1 MSAAS
6 ATTRPSVPSP
16 FSEEGVGYAPAL
28 RTLMMEQ
35 GATSLPGCFIE
46 HNSLIP
52 CMTMSMFLA
61 PVHRTHVDA
70 AARGEGLCSRRGM
83 DITNLQGCL
92 TFVIYPV
99 TIAVDEAVIAGSAN
113 RIETGEIIVP
123 GGTLAALSTT
133 LHDSYLSIHWTLS
146 AGYCAFDP
154 AASSPVGAVTL
165 LGESAGLQSFFGGEI
180 TDPLEFNAWL
190 SKQCGESSHLM
201 MLGEL
206 DGCHIVAED
215 CLGFPPGFRRSPLT
229 SRPLGQKGTFLG
241 SNDTLSTG
249 SEGNIRTVD
258 FSDDAPGL
266 EFILTSPPAVAAG
279 FEPSD
284 RQSPLTSR
292 PLGQKVEFL
301 GLIDALSAGSKGNI
315 STIDFSDDVPG
326 AEFILTPP
334 PAVAAGFERGWLRSP
349 CLSSTTTRQDGVL
362 DGSIAAQSP
371 GSKFLRLLGDFE
383 FRGSGGEQRT
393 DPPLAQAL
401 FDGFCI
407 DQVELAFARTSILV
421 KYLVPLLPA
430 QPSAVSVE
438 NYSVAMSLV
447 LAAEEPVS
455 TAPRDIFPHV
465 CDGAFFPH
473 VCVGATATMLCLL
486 LSSPLDLHDHFA
498 QQFPVERFMLVPA
511 TGWIFLPTS
520 LHLDRSWPHFLCR
533 FETWLCM
540 KVVRPCLVTRLICG
554 RARSHETLIVPSV
567 LSFEVP
573 EVFRAVS
580 LPIVIELWWQWDM
593 LMAIDMERKTF
604 STSTFTSSPLYLYS
618 GRGLLCVR
626 PLQLLGCCLASTYRG
641 RSARGSSRR
650 GRAQGHGRGCGS
662 PASGGEAGPSPLQSL
677 AARATASAAVPVEVS
692 DLAEHAVESSRPSTR
707 KAPTQRHRS

>member
-1 MSAAS
+1 M
-6 ATTRPSVPSP
+6 
-16 FSEEGVGYAPAL
+16 
-28 RTLMMEQ
+28 
-35 GATSLPGCFIE
+35 
-46 HNSLIP
+46 
-52 CMTMSMFLA
+52 
-61 PVHRTHVDA
+61 
-70 AARGEGLCSRRGM
+70 
-83 DITNLQGCL
+83 
-92 TFVIYPV
+92 
-99 TIAVDEAVIAGSAN
+99 
-113 RIETGEIIVP
+113 
-123 GGTLAALSTT
+123 
-133 LHDSYLSIHWTLS
+133 LHHQ
-146 AGYCAFDP
+146 FDP

-677 AARATASAAVPVEVS
+677 AARATASAVPVEVS

>member
-83 DITNLQGCL
+83 DIINLQGCL

-154 AASSPVGAVTL
+154 AASSPGGAVTL

-215 CLGFPPGFRRSPLT
+215 CLGFPPGFRR
-229 SRPLGQKGTFLG
+229 
-241 SNDTLSTG
+241 
-249 SEGNIRTVD
+249 
-258 FSDDAPGL
+258 
-266 EFILTSPPAVAAG
+266 
-279 FEPSD
+279 
-284 RQSPLTSR
+284 SPLTSR

-455 TAPRDIFPHV
+455 TACSV
-465 CDGAFFPH
+465 Y
-473 VCVGATATMLCLL
+473 
-486 LSSPLDLHDHFA
+486 LSP
-498 QQFPVERFMLVPA
+498 
-511 TGWIFLPTS
+511 
-520 LHLDRSWPHFLCR
+520 
-533 FETWLCM
+533 
-540 KVVRPCLVTRLICG
+540 PC
-554 RARSHETLIVPSV
+554 
-567 LSFEVP
+567 
-573 EVFRAVS
+573 
-580 LPIVIELWWQWDM
+580 
-593 LMAIDMERKTF
+593 
-604 STSTFTSSPLYLYS
+604 
-618 GRGLLCVR
+618 
-626 PLQLLGCCLASTYRG
+626 
-641 RSARGSSRR
+641 
-650 GRAQGHGRGCGS
+650 
-662 PASGGEAGPSPLQSL
+662 
-677 AARATASAAVPVEVS
+677 
-692 DLAEHAVESSRPSTR
+692 
-707 KAPTQRHRS
+707 

>member
-1 MSAAS
+1 
-6 ATTRPSVPSP
+6 
-16 FSEEGVGYAPAL
+16 
-28 RTLMMEQ
+28 
-35 GATSLPGCFIE
+35 
-46 HNSLIP
+46 
-52 CMTMSMFLA
+52 MFLA

-292 PLGQKVEFL
+292 PLGQKV
-301 GLIDALSAGSKGNI
+301 
-315 STIDFSDDVPG
+315 
-326 AEFILTPP
+326 
-334 PAVAAGFERGWLRSP
+334 
-349 CLSSTTTRQDGVL
+349 
-362 DGSIAAQSP
+362 
-371 GSKFLRLLGDFE
+371 
-383 FRGSGGEQRT
+383 
-393 DPPLAQAL
+393 
-401 FDGFCI
+401 
-407 DQVELAFARTSILV
+407 ILV
-421 KYLVPLLPA
+421 KYLVHLP
-430 QPSAVSVE
+430 PCSA
-438 NYSVAMSLV
+438 
-447 LAAEEPVS
+447 
-455 TAPRDIFPHV
+455 F
-465 CDGAFFPH
+465 C
-473 VCVGATATMLCLL
+473 CLSGEL
-486 LSSPLDLHDHFA
+486 LSWESSATYSAGAGRVAEYGLSGFA
-498 QQFPVERFMLVPA
+498 VRTA
-511 TGWIFLPTS
+511 
-520 LHLDRSWPHFLCR
+520 
-533 FETWLCM
+533 
-540 KVVRPCLVTRLICG
+540 VRPSRPRI
-554 RARSHETLIVPSV
+554 RIR
-567 LSFEVP
+567 
-573 EVFRAVS
+573 R
-580 LPIVIELWWQWDM
+580 IVI
-593 LMAIDMERKTF
+593 I
-604 STSTFTSSPLYLYS
+604 P
-618 GRGLLCVR
+618 GRGTM
-626 PLQLLGCCLASTYRG
+626 S
-641 RSARGSSRR
+641 
-650 GRAQGHGRGCGS
+650 
-662 PASGGEAGPSPLQSL
+662 
-677 AARATASAAVPVEVS
+677 EVA
-692 DLAEHAVESSRPSTR
+692 DACP
-707 KAPTQRHRS
+707 

>member
-35 GATSLPGCFIE
+35 GATSLPGCFID

-201 MLGEL
+201 MLGEV

-229 SRPLGQKGTFLG
+229 SRPLGQK
-241 SNDTLSTG
+241 
-249 SEGNIRTVD
+249 
-258 FSDDAPGL
+258 
-266 EFILTSPPAVAAG
+266 
-279 FEPSD
+279 
-284 RQSPLTSR
+284 
-292 PLGQKVEFL
+292 VEFL
-301 GLIDALSAGSKGNI
+301 GLIDALSTGSKGNI

-473 VCVGATATMLCLL
+473 VCVGATTTMLCLL

-540 KVVRPCLVTRLICG
+540 KVDRPCLVTRLICG

-573 EVFRAVS
+573 EVFLAVS

>member
-334 PAVAAGFERGWLRSP
+334 RRWPRGSSGGGCDLPVSPRQPRVKMACWMAPSLPSRPGRSFFGCWAISNFEAAGENSGQIPPWRRRSSMGFASTKSSWLLRGRLSWSSIWCP
-349 CLSSTTTRQDGVL
+349 CSLLS
-362 DGSIAAQSP
+362 
-371 GSKFLRLLGDFE
+371 
-383 FRGSGGEQRT
+383 
-393 DPPLAQAL
+393 
-401 FDGFCI
+401 
-407 DQVELAFARTSILV
+407 
-421 KYLVPLLPA
+421 
-430 QPSAVSVE
+430 
-438 NYSVAMSLV
+438 
-447 LAAEEPVS
+447 
-455 TAPRDIFPHV
+455 
-465 CDGAFFPH
+465 
-473 VCVGATATMLCLL
+473 LL
-486 LSSPLDLHDHFA
+486 LSQWRITLWPCRWSSPRRS
-498 QQFPVERFMLVPA
+498 QFLLRPA
-511 TGWIFLPTS
+511 ISSPT
-520 LHLDRSWPHFLCR
+520 FV
-533 FETWLCM
+533 M
-540 KVVRPCLVTRLICG
+540 G
-554 RARSHETLIVPSV
+554 
-567 LSFEVP
+567 LSFPTFVLGQP
-573 EVFRAVS
+573 LPCCACCFLVHWICTTISRNNSRWSVS
-580 LPIVIELWWQWDM
+580 
-593 LMAIDMERKTF
+593 
-604 STSTFTSSPLYLYS
+604 
-618 GRGLLCVR
+618 C
-626 PLQLLGCCLASTYRG
+626 
-641 RSARGSSRR
+641 
-650 GRAQGHGRGCGS
+650 
-662 PASGGEAGPSPLQSL
+662 
-677 AARATASAAVPVEVS
+677 
-692 DLAEHAVESSRPSTR
+692 
-707 KAPTQRHRS
+707 

>member
-229 SRPLGQKGTFLG
+229 SRPLGP
-241 SNDTLSTG
+241 LS
-249 SEGNIRTVD
+249 
-258 FSDDAPGL
+258 
-266 EFILTSPPAVAAG
+266 
-279 FEPSD
+279 
-284 RQSPLTSR
+284 
-292 PLGQKVEFL
+292 
-301 GLIDALSAGSKGNI
+301 
-315 STIDFSDDVPG
+315 
-326 AEFILTPP
+326 
-334 PAVAAGFERGWLRSP
+334 
-349 CLSSTTTRQDGVL
+349 
-362 DGSIAAQSP
+362 
-371 GSKFLRLLGDFE
+371 
-383 FRGSGGEQRT
+383 
-393 DPPLAQAL
+393 
-401 FDGFCI
+401 
-407 DQVELAFARTSILV
+407 
-421 KYLVPLLPA
+421 
-430 QPSAVSVE
+430 
-438 NYSVAMSLV
+438 
-447 LAAEEPVS
+447 
-455 TAPRDIFPHV
+455 V
-465 CDGAFFPH
+465 C
-473 VCVGATATMLCLL
+473 
-486 LSSPLDLHDHFA
+486 
-498 QQFPVERFMLVPA
+498 
-511 TGWIFLPTS
+511 
-520 LHLDRSWPHFLCR
+520 
-533 FETWLCM
+533 
-540 KVVRPCLVTRLICG
+540 
-554 RARSHETLIVPSV
+554 
-567 LSFEVP
+567 
-573 EVFRAVS
+573 
-580 LPIVIELWWQWDM
+580 
-593 LMAIDMERKTF
+593 
-604 STSTFTSSPLYLYS
+604 
-618 GRGLLCVR
+618 
-626 PLQLLGCCLASTYRG
+626 
-641 RSARGSSRR
+641 
-650 GRAQGHGRGCGS
+650 
-662 PASGGEAGPSPLQSL
+662 
-677 AARATASAAVPVEVS
+677 
-692 DLAEHAVESSRPSTR
+692 
-707 KAPTQRHRS
+707 